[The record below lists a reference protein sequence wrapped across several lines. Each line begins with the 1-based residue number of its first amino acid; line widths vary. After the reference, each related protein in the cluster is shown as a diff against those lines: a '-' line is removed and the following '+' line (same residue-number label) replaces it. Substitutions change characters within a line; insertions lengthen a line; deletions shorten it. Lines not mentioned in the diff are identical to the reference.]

1 VNLEASYSPYRPR
14 GHWGNVINCPVDL
27 PWDPGRQGE
36 WIPVPQMGCMW
47 IFVAMVSEGRARSSK
62 SLVTMV
68 TMVTSRALEL
78 TSPGTGITVPKEDAV
93 SGDLRE
99 VRR

>member
-1 VNLEASYSPYRPR
+1 
-14 GHWGNVINCPVDL
+14 
-27 PWDPGRQGE
+27 
-36 WIPVPQMGCMW
+36 MGCMW

-68 TMVTSRALEL
+68 TSRALEL
-78 TSPGTGITVPKEDAV
+78 TSSGTGITIPKEDAV
-93 SGDLRE
+93 SGDLRG